1 MSLEKVVQNTR
12 TFLKNVRRLM
22 SMITSVTLLKGCAHG
37 SAKTGYYPWISMIH
51 TLYLDDLVL
60 PHTDASQPV
69 KSKQSVFK
77 MKTLF
82 DEFEQE
88 FIEIQIFPSHFALI
102 LLFDTLLYYFIQ
114 FGSNASRS
122 PQICRNVTQVT
133 HILVKCRNHLKIR
146 RKCIKNTKKIPEACP
161 LHLCRSYV
169 QFSLNLTA

>member
-1 MSLEKVVQNTR
+1 MSLEKLVQNTR

-51 TLYLDDLVL
+51 TL

-69 KSKQSVFK
+69 KSSISLIK

-88 FIEIQIFPSHFALI
+88 FIEINFFPSHFSLI
-102 LLFDTLLYYFIQ
+102 LLFHTLYALIEWTMLHFWPECYTEINLVSNQLTKSLTGQKDNDSAWNLAGVPEFCGTIQ
-114 FGSNASRS
+114 GIWHSAR
-122 PQICRNVTQVT
+122 
-133 HILVKCRNHLKIR
+133 
-146 RKCIKNTKKIPEACP
+146 
-161 LHLCRSYV
+161 
-169 QFSLNLTA
+169 